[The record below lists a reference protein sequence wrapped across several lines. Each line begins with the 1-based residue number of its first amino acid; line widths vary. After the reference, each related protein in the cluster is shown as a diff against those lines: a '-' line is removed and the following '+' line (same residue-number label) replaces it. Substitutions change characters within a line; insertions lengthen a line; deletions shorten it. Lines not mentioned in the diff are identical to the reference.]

1 MHTFHTVLRVKISL
15 SAPAGI
21 VAISVY
27 ISKWMK
33 TKYYHSTHGVIT
45 SHVDRDLLTAYR
57 WSFSGRE
64 VDWLLFNDCDAD
76 FAEAF
81 PLHIHKALLSEK
93 DDGGEGEVRSF

>member
-1 MHTFHTVLRVKISL
+1 
-15 SAPAGI
+15 
-21 VAISVY
+21 
-27 ISKWMK
+27 MK

-45 SHVDRDLLTAYR
+45 SHVDRDLLTAYN

-93 DDGGEGEVRSF
+93 DEFGNFLKNLAFDRSIRKISILSQNKVGRHTSQRVFEVK